1 MKLEIGDEIVWTG
14 NFDDPDSL
22 RRGIITKVSKDFC
35 WVDKYHKPE
44 DCIYQ
49 SLCWPG
55 EFEGE
60 LRAIL
65 EERAQLKKAYDD
77 SMKLI
82 YQLRNKITR
91 MQTGLGT
98 GPLP

>member
-14 NFDDPDSL
+14 NLDDPDSL
-22 RRGIITKVSKDFC
+22 RCGIITKVSKDYC
-35 WVDKYHKPE
+35 WVDKHHKPE

-49 SLCWPG
+49 SLCWPA

-65 EERAQLKKAYDD
+65 EERARLKKAFDD